1 MIYLSELNVGQI
13 CTVKKTYVIENG
25 ISEDFTKEG
34 NRPFVIAEIKEHG
47 IIWLVPSYS
56 HCAEYSQKTK
66 DFYFTV
72 ATPSGDI
79 KFLNY

>member
-47 IIWLVPSYS
+47 II
-56 HCAEYSQKTK
+56 KTT
-66 DFYFTV
+66 F
-72 ATPSGDI
+72 
-79 KFLNY
+79 

>member
-1 MIYLSELNVGQI
+1 MIYLSKLNVGQI

-47 IIWLVPSYS
+47 IICNV
-56 HCAEYSQKTK
+56 
-66 DFYFTV
+66 
-72 ATPSGDI
+72 I
-79 KFLNY
+79 KLS